1 MTLLSQIYLTQPH
14 VCLVKSIIPINQIPS
29 TASLDAP
36 AVFFTQCAVDLDSPV
51 SRVRDVTVV
60 LKPVWWNII
69 TPLSW
74 RCMSNIRACLMSDTR
89 RPYIKPV
96 HDVRLMSNIY
106 VCISGVG
113 MDQHKIG
120 WTHFFFLLSEK
131 KKRTSRRT
139 NFILSVLAVTNSAS

>member
-1 MTLLSQIYLTQPH
+1 
-14 VCLVKSIIPINQIPS
+14 
-29 TASLDAP
+29 
-36 AVFFTQCAVDLDSPV
+36 
-51 SRVRDVTVV
+51 
-60 LKPVWWNII
+60 
-69 TPLSW
+69 
-74 RCMSNIRACLMSDTR
+74 MSDTR

-131 KKRTSRRT
+131 KKKELQEEQTSSSLCVSGTKLR
-139 NFILSVLAVTNSAS
+139 